1 MLLFMPLLVTV
12 LGFGGLGGSAADERE
27 KKKKLIITYWKPD
40 HIFLEIT
47 HYYRNEKKK
56 KLQNRVFHH

>member
-27 KKKKLIITYWKPD
+27 KKKKLIITHWKPD
-40 HIFLEIT
+40 HIFLEII
-47 HYYRNEKKK
+47 HYYMNKGEKKK
-56 KLQNRVFHH
+56 E